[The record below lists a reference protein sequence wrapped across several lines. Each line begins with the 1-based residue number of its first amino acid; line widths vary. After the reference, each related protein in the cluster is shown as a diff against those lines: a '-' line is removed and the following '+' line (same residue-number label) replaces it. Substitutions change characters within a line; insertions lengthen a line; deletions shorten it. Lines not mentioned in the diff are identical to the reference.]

1 MLVSINLINFAIIDN
16 LALSFEPGLNIIT
29 GETGTG
35 KSIIVNSL
43 NTLLGDKIN
52 TDLIKSGCEES
63 HLEALFDISDKNDI
77 KALIDRYGLI
87 SMDDELLIKRVI
99 SKNGRSKNYI
109 NGNIVTLNLLKE
121 VAGNTIDIFSQH
133 EHQSLM
139 NEKKHIE
146 LLDEYCQLSSL
157 KINYENVFKEY
168 SENKKKLKELIENKN
183 RDVEKEQF
191 LGFQLDEIDRA
202 DLSNGEDVEL
212 EKERKILSN
221 SQLILSN
228 LTNSY
233 NLMYEDE
240 DSILS
245 KLNVV
250 KTNLEEVK
258 NVDESLIET
267 FDLIERSIIEL
278 QESSYQLRN
287 YLGNISFKH
296 DKLETIEDRLHLI
309 NDLKRKYGDTIEKII
324 EKREAYREEINN
336 ILNYEEKV
344 SNLEGTVREIGIIA
358 NDKALHLS
366 GVRKKQAKE
375 LEIKIEKSLNE
386 VGIKD
391 ARFEIHFDEKE
402 IGIDGIDDISFKFS
416 ANPDQEVK
424 RLKSIISGGELS
436 RIMLVLK
443 EALTSET
450 DRSTLVFDEADS
462 GIGGA
467 VAESVGKKIKNLSCK
482 NQVICITHLA
492 QVAKFS
498 DNHFKVEKNIK
509 DETTNVVVKLL
520 NKQERIE
527 ELARMISGSDISK
540 KTYELA
546 EELLRVTNS
555 KTISTK

>member
-77 KALIDRYGLI
+77 KTLIDRYGLI

-168 SENKKKLKELIENKN
+168 SENKKKLNELIENKN

-191 LGFQLDEIDRA
+191 LKFQLDEIDKA

-267 FDLIERSIIEL
+267 FDLIERSTIEL

-443 EALTSET
+443 EALTSEA

>member
-77 KALIDRYGLI
+77 KTLIDRYGLI

-168 SENKKKLKELIENKN
+168 SENKKKLNELIENKN

-191 LGFQLDEIDRA
+191 LKFQLDEIDKA

-267 FDLIERSIIEL
+267 FDLIERSTIEL

-443 EALTSET
+443 EALTSEA

-520 NKQERIE
+520 NKQERIK

>member
-1 MLVSINLINFAIIDN
+1 MLVSINLINFAIIDK
-16 LALSFEPGLNIIT
+16 LVLSFEPGLNIIT

-35 KSIIVNSL
+35 KSIIVNAL

-63 HLEALFDISDKNDI
+63 HLEALFDISGKNDI
-77 KALIDRYGLI
+77 KALIDRFGLI

-109 NGNIVTLNLLKE
+109 NGNIVPLNLLKE
-121 VAGNTIDIFSQH
+121 VAGDTIDIFSQH

-157 KINYENVFKEY
+157 KINYKNVFKEY
-168 SENKKKLKELIENKN
+168 SENRKKLNELIENKK
-183 RDVEKEQF
+183 RDVAKEQF
-191 LGFQLDEIDRA
+191 LKYQLDEIDKSS
-202 DLSNGEDVEL
+202 LSIGEDVEL
-212 EKERKILSN
+212 EKERKILLN
-221 SQLILSN
+221 LQLIISN

-296 DKLETIEDRLHLI
+296 DKLEAIEDRLHLI

-324 EKREAYREEINN
+324 EKREAYRKELNN
-336 ILNYEEKV
+336 ILNYEEIV
-344 SNLEGTVREIGIIA
+344 SNLEGTVKELGIIA
-358 NDKALHLS
+358 NDKALDLS
-366 GVRKKQAKE
+366 GVRKKKTKE
-375 LEIKIEKSLNE
+375 LEIKIEESLNE
-386 VGIKD
+386 IGIKD
-391 ARFEIHFDEKE
+391 ARFEIHFDKKE
-402 IGIDGIDDISFKFS
+402 IGIDGIDDIYFKFS

-424 RLKSIISGGELS
+424 RLNSIISGGELS

-443 EALTSET
+443 EALTSEA
-450 DRSTLVFDEADS
+450 DRSSLVFDEADS

-467 VAESVGKKIKNLSCK
+467 VAESVGKKIKNLSRK
-482 NQVICITHLA
+482 NQVICITHLP

-527 ELARMISGSDISK
+527 ELARMLSGSDISK

-546 EELLRVTNS
+546 EEL
-555 KTISTK
+555 IEE

>member
-63 HLEALFDISDKNDI
+63 HLEALFDISDKSDI

-168 SENKKKLKELIENKN
+168 SENKKKLNELIENKN

-191 LGFQLDEIDRA
+191 LKFQLDEIDRA

-443 EALTSET
+443 EALTSEA

-467 VAESVGKKIKNLSCK
+467 VAESIGKKIKNLSCK

-546 EELLRVTNS
+546 EELIG
-555 KTISTK
+555 K